1 MTVFPAQASQSRPAS
16 PGLATRHQIITK
28 LSYAPGA
35 NSECEVRVT
44 RVTAVFLQFLWLG
57 CISFGGPAAHIGY
70 FQRTF
75 VQRLGWLNQA
85 EFARQLALCQ
95 LLPGPASSQLGFAI
109 GRQHA
114 GLYGALAA
122 FIGFTLP
129 SFLLLFA
136 AAIGLAQL
144 GENLWLDAVLHGLKL
159 LALIVVADAVFTMS
173 RQFCQ
178 SRLHQGIMVVSAAA
192 LWWQP
197 GLLTQILLLSGAALL
212 SARLGR
218 GDDTEPPASLA
229 PDIRARQPHWPTLLL
244 FVLLLIGLPLLAQGP
259 ASQLFAD
266 FYRAGSLVFG
276 GGHVVLPLLSE
287 GLGQTLSQPQLMTG
301 YSLAQLVPGPLF
313 TLASYLGALLLPA
326 APLAGALLATLAL
339 FLPGFLLL
347 WAIGPCWQRWLAHPA
362 LAGAVGGINAAVVG
376 LLLAALYQPVWQSAV
391 QAPTDLA
398 LAALGFYLLRVL
410 TLPILLLA
418 ALLVTTSLLLH

>member
-1 MTVFPAQASQSRPAS
+1 M
-16 PGLATRHQIITK
+16 
-28 LSYAPGA
+28 
-35 NSECEVRVT
+35 
-44 RVTAVFLQFLWLG
+44 TAVFLQFLWLG

-75 VQRLGWLNQA
+75 VQRLGWLSQA

-114 GLYGALAA
+114 GLGGALAA

-144 GENLWLDAVLHGLKL
+144 TDSLWLETALHGLKL
-159 LALIVVADAVFTMS
+159 LALVVVADAVLTMS

-178 SRLHQGIMVVSAAA
+178 SRLLQGIMVVSAAA

-197 GLLTQILLLSGAALL
+197 GLLTQVILLTGAALL
-212 SARLGR
+212 CARLGK
-218 GDDTEPPASLA
+218 GQDATDPPPLSAA
-229 PDIRARQPHWPTLLL
+229 PTTRQPHWPTLLL
-244 FVLLLIGLPLLAQGP
+244 FGLLFVGLPLLADGP
-259 ASQLFAD
+259 AGRLLAD

-287 GLGQTLSQPQLMTG
+287 GLGQTLSQPQILTG
-301 YSLAQLVPGPLF
+301 YGLAQLVPGPLF
-313 TLASYLGALLLPA
+313 TLASYLGALLLPTS
-326 APLAGALLATLAL
+326 PLAGALLATLAL

-347 WAIGPCWQRWLAHPA
+347 WAIGPCWQRWLTRPA
-362 LAGAVGGINAAVVG
+362 LAGAVSGINAAVVG

-391 QAPTDLA
+391 LTPTDLA
-398 LAALGFYLLRVL
+398 LATLGFYLLRAL
-410 TLPILLLA
+410 KLPILPLA
-418 ALLVTTSLLLH
+418 ALLVTTSLLLR